1 LASDQEEEY
10 KEYGLRPM
18 FDGLY
23 PEEDDQLEEGEHKED
38 GFFPMFGSLY
48 PEEDD
53 QLEEE

>member
-1 LASDQEEEY
+1 
-10 KEYGLRPM
+10 M